1 MKKFLVKFSFLAAYF
16 IIIQVILPVLIDPFN
31 VFHAFNIRDN
41 GVTPN
46 QNYIKMKYILANPEK
61 FNGFIFGS
69 SRVTALNPEK
79 INNGGKVYNMTYPAG
94 LPCEHLANIKT
105 FLANNIKPAKIY
117 MAFDS
122 MSYTVS
128 YSEHITKPLNCP
140 YEYLR
145 ENPEHFYSLYLNAAV
160 TFQSIGKI
168 IKHSPVKNFAD
179 KFYNYGYEF
188 DYNMT
193 SNYDWDKAV
202 PAMGDFNGEK
212 FMDSTLK
219 DIREIVKICRDNNI
233 ELVIFTNPMHY
244 ITYLASL
251 ERNYIYF
258 LAELAKIT
266 DFYNF
271 SGLNSITIN
280 NNNYLETSHYKAEI
294 GDIIINIICNGES
307 YPELESQG
315 FGVKI
320 TRKNINNLLNLLE
333 SQAKNFITQKSKDI

>member
-1 MKKFLVKFSFLAAYF
+1 MKKFLVKISFLAAYF
-16 IIIQVILPVLIDPFN
+16 VIMQVLLPLLIDPFN

-69 SRVTALNPEK
+69 SRVTALHPEK
-79 INNGGKVYNMTYPAG
+79 INNGEKVYNMTYPAG

-122 MSYTVS
+122 MSYTAL
-128 YSEHITKPLNCP
+128 YSEHITKPINCP

-145 ENPEHFYSLYLNAAV
+145 DNPEQFYSLYLNAAV
-160 TFQSIGKI
+160 TFQSLGKI
-168 IKHSPVKNFAD
+168 IKHSPVKNFVD
-179 KFYNYGYEF
+179 NFYKYGWEF
-188 DYNMT
+188 DYNMD
-193 SNYDWDKAV
+193 SKFDWDKAV
-202 PAMGDFNGEK
+202 PSLGDFNDKK
-212 FMDSTLK
+212 FVDSALN
-219 DIREIVKICRDNNI
+219 DIREIVKICRENNI
-233 ELVIFTNPMHY
+233 KLVIFTNPMHY

-258 LAELAKIT
+258 LTELAKIT
-266 DFYNF
+266 EFYNF
-271 SGLNSITIN
+271 SGLNAITLD
-280 NNNYLETSHYKAEI
+280 NNNYLETSHYKAEV
-294 GDIIINIICNGES
+294 GDIIINILCNDEA
-307 YPELESQG
+307 YPELEAQG

-320 TRKNINNLLNLLE
+320 TRENVNNLLDLLE
-333 SQAKNFITQKSKDI
+333 SQAKNFISQKNI